1 MFRVVIKD
9 SQGGLSASMQKRQG
23 FKIASG
29 LVMGSSM
36 MLMSLL
42 PAASAMASTAPA
54 VTSVTLSSEQ
64 GTVAIGNTVSF
75 TATATQTGSGTP
87 MYQFWYQGVNG
98 NWHGSAWSSSD
109 SFSLPALQKGSYE
122 VVAYAMDKGQ
132 TTPISSESTNSNQF
146 VNVDSA
152 VGLSASSTDVAPG
165 TAVTVTA
172 SATNLTSPVY
182 QFWVYHPNQKTWV
195 ASGNYQTSPKFTF
208 TAENAGNYQ
217 VVVYA
222 KDLNAPQD
230 AQFSLTSAVVAGAFG
245 EASQVAFSST
255 KTLVADGQETTM
267 VTAKVED
274 ANGNLVGNFNGTA
287 TVTDSNAAAATTTIA
302 NTAETQ
308 SSALSGT
315 TLTFTNGEAQYLVE
329 AGTAPGLSTTLSGSG
344 LTGTSG
350 STVASTVTYGSA
362 TITTVPQTA
371 TSISVSAT
379 SSVIAV
385 NTNNSP
391 DTVNVVVE
399 DQVGEPMLGG
409 TYILS
414 ADVMGGGT
422 FTGGATTETL
432 VASPSNASATVY
444 GVMGVQ
450 GTYLVT
456 VTGSGLTE
464 GQTSIKAAV
473 AGNAADLTASAA
485 SSSFVQGSMTGDV
498 VTLGATDSSGVPV
511 ALSSTVSPEVTFTN
525 SAGTATNF
533 TLLVGTTAI
542 TANASGVYDLPAGTT
557 TYTVEDISKTA
568 DAGTYKMTVADGEA
582 TSPLASTSLSLTET
596 AASASKI
603 GLTAG
608 TDVLMPTA
616 LGTTMSVQVEDQY
629 GNPVAVSGVTINVS
643 ASGSTGAAELN
654 GGSYGASPT
663 ATVQTN
669 ASGVATFSF
678 AAQDY
683 TSTWMVTATVASGA
697 LYSGSATSSST
708 ATEYVENHPVA
719 SYSFTLTDTSSGTY
733 LSNTVYA
740 QAGNTVA
747 ITSAL
752 VDDALDANGNA
763 VSASVAGNDNVTVTV
778 YHASGLSGYGSTG
791 VTATNNASANTETI
805 TGSLSSVSTAL
816 SSLTAAQAGETTV
829 SIKDN
834 STGATG
840 AASIDVVAGTTA
852 TQLTL
857 SGLSNGETLTTGTVY
872 PVTVELADA
881 GGNPVVAASTVTVDL
896 GAVTGITY
904 ENASHVPVT
913 TVTIGQGQTSATIY
927 VVTSGTAFTSDT
939 VTASSTSPTVSGSV
953 TGLND

>member
-1 MFRVVIKD
+1 
-9 SQGGLSASMQKRQG
+9 MQKRQG

-42 PAASAMASTAPA
+42 PAASAMAATAPA
-54 VTSVTLSSEQ
+54 VTGVTLSSEQ
-64 GTVAIGNTVSF
+64 GTVAVGNTVNF
-75 TATATQTGSGTP
+75 TATATQSGSGTP
-87 MYQFWYQGVNG
+87 MYNFWYQGVHG
-98 NWHGSAWSSSD
+98 NWHSNGWSSSN

-122 VVAYAMDKGQ
+122 VVVYAMDKGQ
-132 TTPISSESTNSNQF
+132 TTAANSEGTNSNQF
-146 VNVDSA
+146 VNVGST
-152 VGLSASSTDVAPG
+152 VGLSASSTNVAPG

-195 ASGNYQTSPKFTF
+195 ASGDYQSSPKFTF

-245 EASQVAFSST
+245 EASQVAFSSS
-255 KTLVADGQETTM
+255 KTLVADGQETTV

-274 ANGNLVGNFNGTA
+274 ANGNVVGNFNGTA
-287 TVTDSNAAAATTTIA
+287 TVTGTNAAAATTTIA

-308 SSALSGT
+308 TSALSGT

-344 LTGTSG
+344 LAGTSG

-371 TSISVSAT
+371 TSISVSAN
-379 SSVIAV
+379 SSVISV
-385 NTNNSP
+385 NGNNSP

-399 DQVGEPMLGG
+399 DQVGQPMLGG

-432 VASPSNASATVY
+432 VASPSNATATVY
-444 GVMGVQ
+444 GVQGVQ

-456 VTGSGLTE
+456 VTGSSLTE
-464 GQTSIKAAV
+464 GQASIRAAV

-485 SSSFVQGSMTGDV
+485 SSSFVQGSTTGDV

-533 TLLVGTTAI
+533 TLVVGSTGI

-557 TYTVEDISKTA
+557 SFTVEDTSTTA
-568 DAGTYKMTVADGEA
+568 DAGTYKMMVADGEA
-582 TSPLASTSLSLTET
+582 TNPLASTSLSLTET
-596 AASASKI
+596 VASASKI

-629 GNPVAVSGVTINVS
+629 GNPVAVSGVTVNVS

-654 GGSYGASPT
+654 GGSYSASPT

-683 TSTWMVTATVASGA
+683 SSTWTVSASVASGA
-697 LYSGSATSSST
+697 LYTNSPANTST
-708 ATEYVENHPVA
+708 AVEYVENHPVA
-719 SYSFTLTDTSSGTY
+719 SYSFMLKDTATTGTY
-733 LSNTVYA
+733 SGNTVYA

-747 ITSAL
+747 VTSAL

-763 VSASVAGNDNVTVTV
+763 ISAAVAGNDNVTVTV
-778 YHASGLSGYGSTG
+778 YHASGLSGYGSAS

-816 SSLTAAQAGETTV
+816 SSLRAAQAGETTV

-857 SGLSNGETLTTGTVY
+857 SGLSNGETLATGTVY
-872 PVTVELADA
+872 PVTVALADG
-881 GGNPVVAASTVTVDL
+881 GGNPVVAATSVTVSL
-896 GAVTGITY
+896 TAPTGISY

-927 VVTSGTAFTSDT
+927 VVTSGTTAFTSDT
-939 VTASSTSPTVSGSV
+939 VTASSSSPAVSGSV